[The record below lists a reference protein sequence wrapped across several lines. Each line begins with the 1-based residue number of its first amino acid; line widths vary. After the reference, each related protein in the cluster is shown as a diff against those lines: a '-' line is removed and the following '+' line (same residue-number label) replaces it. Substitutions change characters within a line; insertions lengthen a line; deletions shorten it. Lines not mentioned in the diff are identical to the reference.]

1 MFSGIWIGEEDNKNF
16 VKSQINDE
24 IEKAYNV
31 MKYKKIIDNK
41 IRYIYNVVLIPRCE
55 YKMMITILSR
65 GDINTLTTKI
75 WRLMRNKIGISNT
88 ALNIILTHREFYNLI
103 DLYYRQDESQI
114 VNLLKRLNN
123 KNLIGKITEIWIK
136 QLQEQEFLYDNPMEI
151 WNYSNVNSF
160 KNNIIAKILCV
171 TKELGLNINP
181 IGIEN
186 KYNFKMVQGEKHL
199 ETIFGDEFRK
209 YKDQLK
215 KKQIYTLD
223 QIASSDGSK
232 LLEWKQLPSKNTI
245 TLRGK
250 IPKWFKELENITMLD
265 NSRMLKTEYKISN
278 NKYKSRN
285 QKILLSTKIDYRHT
299 IWCAGLPE
307 KSSKNIYI
315 GLLNTK
321 KLLIYTEAKID
332 IIHYK
337 LLDNESVNKSSSLH
351 LIKCMGCYTG
361 VNKNGHCVISLEKK
375 YSTIIKSK
383 VTDRDVPCYI
393 TFCYIT
399 YITCY
404 ITYVT
409 VI

>member
-1 MFSGIWIGEEDNKNF
+1 
-16 VKSQINDE
+16 
-24 IEKAYNV
+24 
-31 MKYKKIIDNK
+31 
-41 IRYIYNVVLIPRCE
+41 
-55 YKMMITILSR
+55 
-65 GDINTLTTKI
+65 
-75 WRLMRNKIGISNT
+75 
-88 ALNIILTHREFYNLI
+88 
-103 DLYYRQDESQI
+103 
-114 VNLLKRLNN
+114 
-123 KNLIGKITEIWIK
+123 
-136 QLQEQEFLYDNPMEI
+136 MEI

-171 TKELGLNINP
+171 TKELGLNINL

-265 NSRMLKTEYKISN
+265 NSRTLKNEYKISN

-285 QKILLSTKIDYRHT
+285 QKILLSTKIDYRHN

-321 KLLIYTEAKID
+321 KLSIYTEAKID

-351 LIKCMGCYTG
+351 LVKCTGCYTG
-361 VNKNGHCVISLEKK
+361 VNKNGHCVISLKKK

-383 VTDRDVPCYI
+383 VTDKEDENKKKIKVIDQMI
-393 TFCYIT
+393 TDLI
-399 YITCY
+399 ID
-404 ITYVT
+404 IKNLVKE
-409 VI
+409 